1 MNKAFKKYGKSK
13 WAKSFPY
20 RANRLYVLK
29 EESLQFREYPSPNIE
44 KLFKTF
50 DDNAYMD
57 KYLHRVAYN
66 PLQAA
71 FKAQSFGKL

>member
-1 MNKAFKKYGKSK
+1 M
-13 WAKSFPY
+13 
-20 RANRLYVLK
+20 
-29 EESLQFREYPSPNIE
+29 SLQFKIDITPPCKPVEYCPYYSSSWMISANDV
-44 KLFKTF
+44 F
-50 DDNAYMD
+50 DNAYMD